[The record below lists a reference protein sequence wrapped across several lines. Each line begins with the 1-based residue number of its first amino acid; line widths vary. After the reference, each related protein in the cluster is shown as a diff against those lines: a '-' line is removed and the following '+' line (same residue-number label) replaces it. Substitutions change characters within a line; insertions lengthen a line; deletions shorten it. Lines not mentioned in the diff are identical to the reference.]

1 MLNIGWWVRPSDV
14 VGGGAAPLIPDP
26 ASAIGGDT
34 LRFWLFDIAALVW
47 GCPGYVGSTLVA
59 AVAPVS
65 SLSSSSSLLSACIF
79 AMDAF
84 SLSSLGFTRP
94 PEVELPLLPLP
105 PSSLALSN
113 AFTVLFLRLD
123 AMYPSLPLPLLPLL
137 APPPPDPPLKSEY
150 PKDDI
155 SHRVLSF
162 YELTNYKYITNLLLF
177 YFLC

>member
-1 MLNIGWWVRPSDV
+1 
-14 VGGGAAPLIPDP
+14 
-26 ASAIGGDT
+26 
-34 LRFWLFDIAALVW
+34 
-47 GCPGYVGSTLVA
+47 
-59 AVAPVS
+59 
-65 SLSSSSSLLSACIF
+65 
-79 AMDAF
+79 MDAF